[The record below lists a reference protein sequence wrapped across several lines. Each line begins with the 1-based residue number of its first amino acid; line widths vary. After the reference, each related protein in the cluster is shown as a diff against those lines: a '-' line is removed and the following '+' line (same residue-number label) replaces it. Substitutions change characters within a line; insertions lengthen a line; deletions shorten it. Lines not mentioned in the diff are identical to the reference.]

1 MGFWKN
7 PFESPP
13 PIPREPLPSEDPSL
27 AQREAIRAAE
37 EDVDAVPQDRLG
49 MRVAQRDLSLEFT
62 GDTWEYFRLWTVTQ
76 SLVFASFGLYAPWA
90 KVRRMRYLAR
100 HYRLDGVGF
109 EYRAN
114 PVAILRG
121 KLLVYG
127 LIAIGAVLTFF
138 NPAVIV
144 PLILIAYL
152 PLAWLLTQSFR
163 FRWQTVRYRNIAF
176 GFSPDTKAIRWP
188 VLATGVASATVFLLQ
203 MTTDQKALP
212 AAVALLVASLALGLL
227 AWPYLTSK
235 LLHHRFTNARWGAT
249 TLRLDCTVGDI
260 FRMMFKGG
268 KGFFIG
274 IVVLFSILNALTIL
288 IKNIDLRSVAQAL
301 SYLLLTVCAVAFGRT
316 RRLNYALNRL
326 SVGDQITF
334 ISTMEPDRA
343 AWRTLRYGLASVF
356 TLGLAIPWATIDFAR
371 WRTQNL
377 LVRLTGDWTDFP
389 SSPSAGTT
397 NGAVADGLAEE
408 FGIEVGW

>member
-1 MGFWKN
+1 MAFWKN
-7 PFESPP
+7 PFDGPP
-13 PIPREPLPSEDPSL
+13 PIPRAPLPSEDPFFV
-27 AQREAIRAAE
+27 RDEALRTAE
-37 EDVDAVPQDRLG
+37 VDVDAVPHDRLD
-49 MRVAQRDLSLEFT
+49 RKATQRDLTLEFT
-62 GDTWEYFRLWTVTQ
+62 GDTWEYFRLWAATQALIFVT
-76 SLVFASFGLYAPWA
+76 LGLYAPWA
-90 KVRRMRYLAR
+90 KVRRTRYLAR

-121 KLLVYG
+121 KLLVYAV
-127 LIAIGAVLTFF
+127 LAIGAMLAFL
-138 NPAVIV
+138 NPF
-144 PLILIAYL
+144 LIAPMVLVVYL
-152 PLAWLLTQSFR
+152 PLAWLLTHSFR
-163 FRWQTVRYRNIAF
+163 FRWQTIRYRNIAF
-176 GFSPDTKAIRWP
+176 GFRPDAKVVRWP
-188 VLATGVASATVFLLQ
+188 VLAMGVVTATLFLLQ
-203 MTTDQKALP
+203 TTTDQKTLP
-212 AAVALLVASLALGLL
+212 AALVLLLASLALGLL

-235 LLHHRFTNARWGAT
+235 LLHHRFANARWGAT
-249 TLRLDCTVGDI
+249 ELRLDCTVREI
-260 FRMMFKGG
+260 FKMMFKGG

-274 IVVLFSILNALTIL
+274 IVVAFSVLNALTVL
-288 IKNIDLRSVAQAL
+288 IKNIDLRSIAQAL

-343 AWRTLRYGLASVF
+343 AGRALRYGLASVL

-377 LVRLTGDWTDFP
+377 LVRLTGDWSDFP
-389 SSPSAGTT
+389 T
-397 NGAVADGLAEE
+397 NPPTVAAKGAIADGLAEE